1 MKKIV
6 ALLIVCFSTILLSGC
21 ANSMVTNFGGKKEIF
36 LPDNM
41 KFVNYNIQDSNII
54 WCTYRPM
61 RENEE
66 AEVYYIAQDADI
78 KPFGEGSFIIY
89 ESKNGEVATVK

>member
-6 ALLIVCFSTILLSGC
+6 VLLIICFSTILLSGC
-21 ANSMVTNFGGKKEIF
+21 ANDIVTSFGRGKEIF

-41 KFVNYNIQDSNII
+41 KFINYNIQSSDTI

-66 AEVYYIAQDADI
+66 VEVYYVVQDADI
-78 KPFGEGSFIIY
+78 KPFGEGTFIIY
-89 ESKNGEVATVK
+89 ESKNGISATN

>member
-1 MKKIV
+1 MKKII
-6 ALLIVCFSTILLSGC
+6 ALLIICFSIILLSGC
-21 ANSMVTNFGGKKEIF
+21 ANSAVTNFGGEKEIF

-41 KFVNYNIQDSNII
+41 KFVNYNIQDSEVI

-66 AEVYYIAQDADI
+66 AEVYYVVQDADVRL
-78 KPFGEGSFIIY
+78 FGEGSFIIY